1 LSTVTEVPVTLG
13 LSGKNKQKRNTDG
26 IRLLFNVAGLPVPQG
41 SLKMMNGNIVHVKD
55 KELREWRIN
64 IGNTAR
70 NCGVEIAQ
78 KEVGVIM
85 NIMFCLPKPKS
96 VKRVIPSTRPDLDKL
111 IRAVLDALTGIAYI
125 DDGQVVEITASKI
138 YSNYAGVKI
147 GIEQI

>member
-1 LSTVTEVPVTLG
+1 MIFS
-13 LSGKNKQKRNTDG
+13 
-26 IRLLFNVAGLPVPQG
+26 VAGLPVPQG

-55 KELREWRIN
+55 KELRAWRTD

-70 NCGVEIAQ
+70 NCGVGLAE
-78 KEVGVIM
+78 KNVGVI
-85 NIMFCLPKPKS
+85 IDLMFCMPKPTS
-96 VKRVIPSTRPDLDKL
+96 VKRPIPSTRPDLDKL

-138 YSNYAGVKI
+138 YSSYTGVKI